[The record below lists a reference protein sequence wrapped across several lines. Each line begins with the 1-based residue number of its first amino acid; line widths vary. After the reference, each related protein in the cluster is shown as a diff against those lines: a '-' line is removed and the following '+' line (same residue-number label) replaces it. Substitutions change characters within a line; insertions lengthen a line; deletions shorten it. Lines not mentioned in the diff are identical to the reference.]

1 MPPITTNFNDDIID
15 KKIQI
20 GSVVSIDIDG
30 IDHPKWN
37 IILDMTEDKCLVASV
52 FINSEINFKHINSQE
67 LKDLQ
72 YEIDTKNFKF
82 LDHNSVIDCSKIF
95 TEPYE
100 KYKEALVKNAVRK
113 KGDLPESEV
122 QKIYEKVRTSKN
134 ITGKTKKKFKKLFNS
149 NN

>member
-1 MPPITTNFNDDIID
+1 MSPISTTYNEDIID

-37 IILDMTEDKCLVASV
+37 VILDITEDKCLVASV
-52 FINSEINFKHINSQE
+52 FINSEINFRHINSQE
-67 LKDLQ
+67 LINLQ
-72 YEIDTKNFKF
+72 YEIDTESIKF

-149 NN
+149 DN